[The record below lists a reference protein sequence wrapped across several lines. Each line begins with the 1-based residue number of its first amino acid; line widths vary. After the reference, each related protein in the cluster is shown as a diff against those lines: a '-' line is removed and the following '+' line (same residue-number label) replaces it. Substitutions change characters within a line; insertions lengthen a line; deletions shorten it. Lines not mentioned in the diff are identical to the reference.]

1 MPEQRGQAI
10 NMPTVEDIAE
20 GFLRY
25 DDLQKL
31 KIVSSRSDLHD
42 KQQNLGFPLPIK
54 PSRKVAL
61 FLKSEV
67 IEWLMGLVAKRDT
80 EHERRNACKMAP
92 MAGVERIS
100 EGAAATSTA
109 SASAH
114 GKQRRPGHRLMNLTT
129 KPRSKGDA
137 P

>member
-1 MPEQRGQAI
+1 
-10 NMPTVEDIAE
+10 MPTAEDIAE

-25 DDLQKL
+25 NDLQKL

-67 IEWLMGLVAKRDT
+67 IEWLMALVAKRDT
-80 EHERRNACKMAP
+80 EHEHRNVCKMAP
-92 MAGVERIS
+92 IAEGERRAHLIAQ
-100 EGAAATSTA
+100 GTA
-109 SASAH
+109 RDVTPQK
-114 GKQRRPGHRLMNLTT
+114 GIQRQGTT
-129 KPRSKGDA
+129 VDKCTGRERGRDRA
-137 P
+137 

>member
-1 MPEQRGQAI
+1 
-10 NMPTVEDIAE
+10 MPTAEDIAE

-67 IEWLMGLVAKRDT
+67 IEWLMALVAKRDT
-80 EHERRNACKMAP
+80 EHEHRNVCKMAP
-92 MAGVERIS
+92 IA
-100 EGAAATSTA
+100 EGARAPSVGRTLSR
-109 SASAH
+109 H
-114 GKQRRPGHRLMNLTT
+114 PRFRCRPRFG
-129 KPRSKGDA
+129 A
-137 P
+137 V